1 MPTITVKN
9 IPDDIYER
17 LKEVAGA
24 NHRSINREMIVC
36 LERALGGRKIDP
48 EAVLA
53 RARHLREMT
62 GRRPATD
69 AQFTKAKTAGRK

>member
-1 MPTITVKN
+1 MATVTVKN
-9 IPDDIYER
+9 IPADTYER

-24 NHRSINREMIVC
+24 HRRSINSEIIVC

-48 EAVLA
+48 ETVLA
-53 RARHLREMT
+53 RARQLRKMT

-69 AQFTKAKTAGRK
+69 AQFTKAKTAGRA